1 MPTSID
7 EVKGFLDEYD
17 LRSMVDESA
26 GVILIGFG
34 CDPDETTYRDN
45 DGDAHVKVVIEVMEE
60 GGFLRVAAPFAWK
73 LDACI
78 HRAAVLGVLPA
89 LQGRYKMLRFD
100 HDPQDGELQPNVEL
114 ALEDA
119 SLTSDQFHRAVQ
131 AVLRGIQRFD
141 PVIRRAMQTGEVAL
155 EILDERTRRSSSAR
169 RLAALEEEAGGSE
182 ELARVISGEGP
193 AVDDDEAKAIFE
205 RIFGIGGEETEP
217 RAGACDSRDGEPGGV
232 DRGDDDGED
241 GEARKAG

>member
-1 MPTSID
+1 M
-7 EVKGFLDEYD
+7 
-17 LRSMVDESA
+17 
-26 GVILIGFG
+26 
-34 CDPDETTYRDN
+34 
-45 DGDAHVKVVIEVMEE
+45 
-60 GGFLRVAAPFAWK
+60 
-73 LDACI
+73 
-78 HRAAVLGVLPA
+78 
-89 LQGRYKMLRFD
+89 
-100 HDPQDGELQPNVEL
+100 EL

-217 RAGACDSRDGEPGGV
+217 RAGDGRDGEPGGV